1 MKEDLKKYRAQLER
15 KDQAL
20 KELKMEMERQQ
31 EDYSVNISKEAEG
44 ISQLE
49 KVTNELINRRDAEIE
64 ALRSELDEVRRDFM
78 ENLKSKEAEWKLQ
91 LEAMRSVM
99 DVRKQLR
106 QQTQS
111 LQSTSQT
118 DASTYQTISESPT
131 PREVLGENIIKSFL
145 LGFKTN
151 IAILCPDKSYKTA
164 FSRQTVSIHLSSVLA
179 DRDRNKK
186 MEGIV
191 FCDFVFTQ
199 KAYARNVSAIQ
210 LQWLDEL

>member
-1 MKEDLKKYRAQLER
+1 
-15 KDQAL
+15 
-20 KELKMEMERQQ
+20 
-31 EDYSVNISKEAEG
+31 
-44 ISQLE
+44 
-49 KVTNELINRRDAEIE
+49 
-64 ALRSELDEVRRDFM
+64 
-78 ENLKSKEAEWKLQ
+78 
-91 LEAMRSVM
+91 M

-210 LQWLDEL
+210 LQWLDELWQKHEDWGAEWIGWVLVGGWGDGATGRFPRTASAGGADDGGKLTLYTQKKTTETWLQRSLMQKEASKQVCSLPKHTTDAWSSQVTGPDLEE